1 MLVVPSFWNTVF
13 GDSETKQQPPQP
25 YFSSWLSHMSQ
36 LFSLLCWLLPYMIT
50 KRWLVLIDCPWTP
63 SPLYL
68 HFLPGNLIQLWP
80 SLSADSRLMLL
91 PKLISSWMSI
101 QGISRPTW
109 PSQNNWLSPILQN
122 SLFHISFPPTLRAP
136 KLKVLLFPLHN
147 QIPIQK

>member
-1 MLVVPSFWNTVF
+1 MLVVPSFWNTDF
-13 GDSETKQQPPQP
+13 GDSETKQQPPQSH
-25 YFSSWLSHMSQ
+25 FSSWVSHMSQ
-36 LFSLLCWLLPYMIT
+36 WCSLLLYMIT
-50 KRWLVLIDCPWTP
+50 KRWLVLIACPWPP

-80 SLSADSRLMLL
+80 SLSTDSRLMLL
-91 PKLISSWMSI
+91 PTLISSWMSI

-122 SLFHISFPPTLRAP
+122 SLLHNSFPPTLRAP
-136 KLKVLLFPLHN
+136 KLKVLLFPRHN